1 MKLVDSHSHLFLLE
15 DFQSDLP
22 QVMMRA
28 REAGVTHIFMPNIDS
43 TTIESMLKVCS
54 EYKGYC
60 FPMIGLHP
68 TSVDAGYEKE
78 LAVVA
83 GHLAMPDGYVAI
95 GEIGMD
101 LYWDKT
107 FLKEQQIALDKQINW
122 ALEYDLPVF
131 ERQVRWALEYGLP
144 VVIHCREAFDYI
156 YDILK
161 PYKTSSLRGIFHSFT
176 GTREEAFRML
186 EFSNFFIGINGV
198 VTFKKSG
205 LPEVLQN
212 IPLERI
218 VLETDSPY
226 LTPVPNR
233 GKRNESANVKDT
245 LLKVAEIYGN
255 SPEEIGGI
263 TSENALKVFGM
274 LK

>member
-1 MKLVDSHSHLFLLE
+1 MLIDTHSHLFVE
-15 DFQSDLP
+15 EFTEDLP
-22 QVMMRA
+22 QVMERA
-28 REAGVTHIFMPNIDS
+28 RKAGVSYIFMPNIDS
-43 TTIESMLKVCS
+43 TTIEPMLKVCS

-107 FLKEQQIALDKQINW
+107 FLKEQQIVLDKQINW
-122 ALEYDLPVF
+122 ALEYDLPV
-131 ERQVRWALEYGLP
+131 
-144 VVIHCREAFDYI
+144 VIHCRDAFGYI
-156 YDILK
+156 YNVLE
-161 PYKTSSLRGIFHSFT
+161 PYKNTSLKGVFHSFT
-176 GTREEAFRML
+176 GTDDEAARIL
-186 EFSNFFIGINGV
+186 EFSGFLIGINGV
-198 VTFKKSG
+198 VTFKKSR
-205 LPEVLQN
+205 LPEVLTK
-212 IPLERI
+212 IPLEKI

-233 GKRNESANVKDT
+233 GKRNESAYVKDT
-245 LLKVAEIYGN
+245 LMKVSDIYRM
-255 SPEEIGGI
+255 SPEAVGRV